1 MKLSYLMHPWT
12 NSISYDLDCEIYG
25 LQNNSKQVKPGFLFF
40 AYPGD
45 LLDGRL
51 FIMEALQFGASAI
64 VYESCNIPINCKL
77 PTNIPCIPFFK
88 LKKNLSKI
96 VKRYYYFISSNKN
109 IIITGVTGTNGK
121 TTITYQLTQACTI
134 LNSLSFYIGTLGAGF
149 IGNLK
154 FFENTT
160 PDSLVFFRFLK
171 DCQEKYVKN
180 IFMEVS
186 SHAISQYR
194 INDIEFQNVIYTN
207 ISHDHLDC
215 HLTMKNYIKIKSS
228 FFSSPHIKWAVINYD
243 DLYKQFI
250 TKSISKKAHIISYG
264 INVNAD
270 VYILKWKTIF
280 LNTWCMIMS
289 PWGKFEFTVN
299 TLGLFNIYNMLAVF
313 IILMILGFSLNEVI
327 LVFNK
332 LKSVPGR
339 MQIVSYDPCI
349 IIDYAHNPDAFKK
362 ILAFFHKI
370 KKKHVIVVFGCGGN
384 RDQTK
389 RPLMGYIASYYSDIL
404 IITSDN
410 PRYESSK
417 NIIEEIYLGASI
429 NKSCIYKIPNR
440 EYAIKKAIDIAESQD
455 IILILGKGHEKFQEI
470 MGKYLYFSDENVV
483 KKYLD
488 KNFLK

>member
-1 MKLSYLMHPWT
+1 MKLSYLMHPWI
-12 NSISYDLDCEIYG
+12 NNISYVLDCEIYG
-25 LQNNSKQVKPGFLFF
+25 LQNNSKQIKSGFLFF
-40 AYPGD
+40 AYPGST
-45 LLDGRL
+45 LDGRL
-51 FIMEALQFGASAI
+51 FMMEALQFGASAI
-64 VYESCNIPINCKL
+64 VYESYNIPTNCKF
-77 PTNIPCIPFFK
+77 PINIPCIPFFR
-88 LKKNLSKI
+88 LRKNLSKI
-96 VKRYYYFISSNKN
+96 VKRYYFISSNKN

-121 TTITYQLTQACTI
+121 TTITYQLAQACTM

-149 IGNLK
+149 IGNLE
-154 FFENTT
+154 FLQNTT
-160 PDSLVFFRFLK
+160 PDSLIFFQFLK
-171 DCQEKYVKN
+171 DCQKKYVKN

-194 INDIEFQNVIYTN
+194 VNDIEFQNVVYTN

-215 HLTMKNYIKIKSS
+215 HLTMENYIKIKSS
-228 FFSSPHIKWAVINYD
+228 FFSSHNFKWVVINYD

-250 TKSISKKAHIISYG
+250 IKSISKKAQIISYG

-270 VYILKWKTIF
+270 VYVLKWKTVF
-280 LNTWCMIMS
+280 LKTWCMIMS
-289 PWGKFEFTVN
+289 PWGKFELTIN

-339 MQIVSYDPCI
+339 MQIICHNPCI

-362 ILAFFHKI
+362 VLSFFYKI

-384 RDQTK
+384 RDQIK
-389 RPLMGYIASYYSDIL
+389 RPLMGYIASYYSDYL

-410 PRYESSK
+410 PRYENSI
-417 NIIEEIYLGASI
+417 NIIEEIYLGARI

-440 EYAIKKAIDIAESQD
+440 EYAIKKAIDIAQYQD
-455 IILILGKGHEKFQEI
+455 IVLILGKGHEKFQEV
-470 MGKYLYFSDENVV
+470 MGKYFCFSDESIIR
-483 KKYLD
+483 KYLN
-488 KNFLK
+488 KNFF